1 MSQDIHVTQLR
12 PTLCSL
18 CLGLRFA
25 EPSRGATTW
34 LRSQELAAGTVQKH
48 IRNISGTYQVPRHH
62 TGARSRNRLQT
73 YQEHIRYHDTLQE
86 PGAETDQKHI
96 RNIAGAMTLYK
107 SQEQEQIRNIS
118 GTYQGPQHCSEVRMR
133 NINHL

>member
-34 LRSQELAAGTVQKH
+34 LRSQELGAGTVQKH
-48 IRNISGTYQVPRHH
+48 VRNISGASTPY
-62 TGARSRNRLQT
+62 S
-73 YQEHIRYHDTLQE
+73 
-86 PGAETDQKHI
+86 
-96 RNIAGAMTLYK
+96 
-107 SQEQEQIRNIS
+107 SQEQEQIINIS
-118 GTYQGPQHCSEVRMR
+118 GTYKVPQHFTVARSRNRSET
-133 NINHL
+133 